1 MLTLISLTAALLC
14 TAFMVFLHW
23 LAKNSKDPLARKLR
37 VFGDTGTLLLWAV
50 TVVLIFLQ

>member
-1 MLTLISLTAALLC
+1 MLTLISGIAALFC
-14 TAFMVFLHW
+14 TIFMVFLHW

-37 VFGDTGTLLLWAV
+37 VFGDTGTLLLWVV